1 MKTNTDNEESSSRAH
16 WMRRDIRLCM
26 QERWGGG
33 VGVPST
39 IIKYKNNTSHSTF
52 NKYVPVQ

>member
-16 WMRRDIRLCM
+16 WMRSYIKLCV

-39 IIKYKNNTSHSTF
+39 I
-52 NKYVPVQ
+52 